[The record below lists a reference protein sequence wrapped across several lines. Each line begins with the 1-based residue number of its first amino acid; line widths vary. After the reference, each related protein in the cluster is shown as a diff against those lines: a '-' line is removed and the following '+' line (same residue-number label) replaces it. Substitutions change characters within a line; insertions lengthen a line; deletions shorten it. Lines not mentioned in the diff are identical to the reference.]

1 MYCTFLAAIGNNVD
15 VIYQVYVR
23 FYLPFCSLAV
33 PIIPEFLYAIRHQ
46 HDRFTTPRI
55 TSTTT
60 TSPQTPF
67 GFNETYYGDPAVL
80 FDSMEENDNAPPAPA
95 ASYDSS
101 STDDYQDYGEMDES
115 ELTPEQK

>member
-1 MYCTFLAAIGNNVD
+1 MNLVTFFLSV
-15 VIYQVYVR
+15 
-23 FYLPFCSLAV
+23 AV

-80 FDSMEENDNAPPAPA
+80 FDAMEENDNAPPPAPA

-101 STDDYQDYGEMDES
+101 SDDYQDYGEMDES

>member
-1 MYCTFLAAIGNNVD
+1 MNLVTFFLSV
-15 VIYQVYVR
+15 
-23 FYLPFCSLAV
+23 AV

-80 FDSMEENDNAPPAPA
+80 FDSMEENDNSPPPA
-95 ASYDSS
+95 SYESS
-101 STDDYQDYGEMDES
+101 SDDYQDYGEMDES